1 MSGVWNGVV
10 CPLVIMALREL
21 SYTQT
26 KRSVNEMIEVRA
38 YMDLDGTIHESKQ
51 EALVSDLVIKMEEE
65 LKFLSRDSVHW
76 SWQLESQIRKV
87 LSHLYDVGLLNL
99 GEK

>member
-1 MSGVWNGVV
+1 
-10 CPLVIMALREL
+10 MALREL
-21 SYTQT
+21 SCTQT

-38 YMDLDGTIHESKQ
+38 YMDLEGTIHESKQ
-51 EALVSDLVIKMEEE
+51 EALVSDLVIQMAETHRE